1 MITGKKILLLA
12 PHPDDPEYGCGAS
25 IARWGPDNEIFYA
38 AFSPCRQSL
47 PEGFS
52 EGTLY
57 DELKNSATVLQIPE
71 ANVFTYNFPVRN
83 FPEHRQEILET
94 LVSLRK
100 TIAPDIVVLPNSTDI
115 HQDHEV
121 IHREGKRAFKH
132 SCLLGYELPWN
143 NITFTASFHVKLSQ
157 ENLNTKWDAICAYK
171 SQEQR
176 AYNTFE
182 IFEGLARVRGMQ
194 VGSEYAEAF
203 ELIRWVL

>member
-25 IARWGPDNEIFYA
+25 IARWAPDNEIFYA
-38 AFSPCRQSL
+38 AFSPCKQSL
-47 PEGFS
+47 PEGFPAGS
-52 EGTLY
+52 LY
-57 DELKNSATVLQIPE
+57 DELKYAAAVLKIPD
-71 ANVFTYNFPVRN
+71 ANIFTYDFPVRN

-132 SCLLGYELPWN
+132 SSLLGYELPWN

-157 ENLNTKWDAICAYK
+157 ENLNTKWDAISAYK
-171 SQEQR
+171 SQERR